1 MTNTIINV
9 IIEVSKNSNLKYE
22 YDPSETKLQLDRR
35 LPYKFKYP
43 FNYGYVPNTKGDDG
57 QPIDVILLLDE
68 PLNPGTRIKCKIIGG
83 FEYSDEKGI
92 DNKLI
97 VCPTND
103 VDNRFIYINDISNL
117 KPETLNK
124 IRYFFTHYKDNLH
137 INTTFRHFLNKNQ
150 ANNMYKNKSL

>member
-22 YDPSETKLQLDRR
+22 YDPSETKLQLDRI

-43 FNYGYVPNTKGDDG
+43 YNYGYAVGTQSDDG
-57 QPIDVILLLDE
+57 QPLYVILLLDE
-68 PLNPGTRIKCKIIGG
+68 SLKPGTRIKCKIIGG
-83 FEYSDEKGI
+83 FEYSDEKGK

-97 VCPTND
+97 VCPAND

-117 KPETLNK
+117 KPETINK
-124 IRYFFTHYKDNLH
+124 LRYFFSHYKDNLN
-137 INTTFRHFLNKNQ
+137 IDTTVGHFLNKYQ
-150 ANNMYKNKSL
+150 ATKMYQSYK